1 MSVRLLLVTDL
12 GAADL
17 AETERAARAV
27 LEIVDPRVVALAVRD
42 HDAPARVRAELA
54 RSLLS
59 VARPRGA
66 RVIVH
71 DRLDLARAV
80 DADGVQL
87 GERSVAVAD
96 ARALL
101 GAHAW
106 IGRSCHDERGLREA
120 RAQAV
125 DAVTLSP
132 LFASPGKGP
141 PLGAE
146 RFAALRATVPDLAVL
161 ALGGVAAENAVAAT
175 AAGATGLAMIRG
187 WLRADRD
194 ALERIAACVRSTEAL
209 PEIPAD

>member
-27 LEIVDPRVVALAVRD
+27 LDVVDPRVVAFAVRD
-42 HDAPARVRAELA
+42 HDAPARTRAELA
-54 RSLLS
+54 RSLLAL
-59 VARPRGA
+59 ARPRGA
-66 RVIVH
+66 RVVVH
-71 DRLDLARAV
+71 DRLDVARAV

-87 GERSVAVAD
+87 GERSVAVTD

-101 GAHAW
+101 GDEAW

-120 RAQAV
+120 REQAV
-125 DAVTLSP
+125 DAATLSP

-146 RFAALRATVPDLAVL
+146 RFAALRATVPDLPVL
-161 ALGGVAAENAVAAT
+161 ALGGVSAASAAAAM
-175 AAGATGLAMIRG
+175 AAGATGLSMIRG
-187 WLRADRD
+187 WLHADRE
-194 ALERIAACVRSTEAL
+194 ALERIAACVPHVA
-209 PEIPAD
+209 